1 MVNNRSVDIPSYL
14 VKLGDVVQ
22 VREKSRTIARIK
34 ESVETAKQR
43 GIPGW
48 VEVDAEHFQ
57 GKIIALPKREEITMP
72 IKEQLIVELY
82 SK

>member
-1 MVNNRSVDIPSYL
+1 VDIPSYQ
-14 VKLGDVVQ
+14 VKRGDVIQ
-22 VREKSRTIARIK
+22 IREKSRSIARIK

-48 VEVDAEHFQ
+48 VEIDAEHFQ
-57 GKIIALPKREEITMP
+57 GKIVALPRREEITMP